1 MQCSGPL
8 QAPPGWG
15 DTLPGPP
22 NSPRRIS
29 HAQTGEQPCP
39 ERQAQSRKKPCLGI
53 TPKSSPLIGHW
64 YQQSGDTLQETTTSR
79 HSQAGPTP
87 AGAELSPR
95 AFQTCPR
102 RCWAPHSVGWSPQAH
117 KRLCQPWGPPS
128 PGALTHFLPAAPSL
142 LDTPSLTC
150 PLREEGHGKWA
161 WNSKPGSRGPSA
173 TAPARQPHPKP
184 SPFTERST
192 NRLTEDKSLWS
203 PGPDGGTYW
212 HRWELQPS
220 PKSH

>member
-1 MQCSGPL
+1 MQRSGPL
-8 QAPPGWG
+8 QAPPGCG
-15 DTLPGPP
+15 DTLPGCLQQPQEDFACPNRRAAAHRAPGSEQQEALSGHRPQVPP
-22 NSPRRIS
+22 PSVTGTNSP
-29 HAQTGEQPCP
+29 
-39 ERQAQSRKKPCLGI
+39 
-53 TPKSSPLIGHW
+53 
-64 YQQSGDTLQETTTSR
+64 GDTLQETAASR
-79 HSQAGPTP
+79 HSQAGPTL

-102 RCWAPHSVGWSPQAH
+102 RCWAPHSVGWSPQVH

-128 PGALTHFLPAAPSL
+128 PGALTHVLPAAPSL
-142 LDTPSLTC
+142 PDTPSLTC

-173 TAPARQPHPKP
+173 AAPARQPHLKP
-184 SPFTERST
+184 LPFKERST
-192 NRLTEDKSLWS
+192 NRFTKNKSLWS
-203 PGPDGGTYW
+203 PVPDGGTYW